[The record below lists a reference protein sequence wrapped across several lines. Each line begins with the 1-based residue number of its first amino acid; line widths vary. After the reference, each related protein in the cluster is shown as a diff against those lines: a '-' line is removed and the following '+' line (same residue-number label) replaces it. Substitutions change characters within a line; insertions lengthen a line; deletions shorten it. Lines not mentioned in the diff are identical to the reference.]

1 MPVAQLNGTE
11 IFYQRHG
18 HGLPCLVMHGG
29 LGCDHSYMH
38 PWMDALGDTLEL
50 IYYDHRG
57 NGRSGR
63 PDLETLNF
71 EQFAADADAL
81 REYLGFETIAVL
93 GSSYGGFIAQEYA
106 IRYPN
111 RVSHAIF
118 MDTAPAFDYA
128 EEVKFHATRKGATP
142 EMLKVL
148 DALEPETDEDFAKM
162 MDLLG
167 PLYYFNF
174 DPDLAARAMGNTVYC
189 GSAARRGM
197 KLLEGWDTRP
207 RLHQVRAPTL
217 VLVGRDDY
225 ITPPNK
231 SEDIQRHIPG
241 AKLVI
246 FEQSGHMPHLEEPEA
261 FFTTIRDFVRQS
273 NSQHSHQQPKLEE
286 VKLEGT
292 I

>member
-1 MPVAQLNGTE
+1 M
-11 IFYQRHG
+11 
-18 HGLPCLVMHGG
+18 
-29 LGCDHSYMH
+29 
-38 PWMDALGDTLEL
+38 
-50 IYYDHRG
+50 
-57 NGRSGR
+57 
-63 PDLETLNF
+63 
-71 EQFAADADAL
+71 

-106 IRYPN
+106 IRYPD

-128 EEVKFHATRKGATP
+128 EEVKFHAIRKGATP
-142 EMLKVL
+142 EMLEVL
-148 DALEPETDEDFAKM
+148 DSLEPETDEDFAKM
-162 MDLLG
+162 MDLIG

-174 DPDLAARAMGNTVYC
+174 DPDLAARAMGNTVYSA
-189 GSAARRGM
+189 SAARRGM

-217 VLVGRDDY
+217 VVVGRDDY

-231 SEDIQRHIPG
+231 SEDIQRHIAS
-241 AKLVI
+241 AKLAI

-273 NSQHSHQQPKLEE
+273 NNNQQPKLEE